1 MPQDPTPA
9 VDQENIDPMDE
20 GAIADAPPPSPP
32 RQRRGVAGR
41 RRRNV
46 LAPQIADNVAAVIDA
61 VATFGFVPEPVA
73 NLPAAVAPVNP
84 VAVAVPV
91 NPVAPEDSFDD
102 IDQEAPINP
111 PADEAAVH
119 PVAATVPVNAAAV
132 PVNPIA
138 AEDLFDEIDHEAP
151 IDPPAVVVPI
161 NQFVAD
167 NVAPALQNV
176 DLNVVV
182 IAEPADDNDVLA
194 PIMVQPPQARRGQR
208 VRQLPQILRPDGD
221 TPALPVSSQRSRGR
235 GRGSQS
241 R

>member
-1 MPQDPTPA
+1 
-9 VDQENIDPMDE
+9 MDE

-73 NLPAAVAPVNP
+73 NPPAAVA
-84 VAVAVPV
+84 PV

-102 IDQEAPINP
+102 IDQEDPINP
-111 PADEAAVH
+111 PADEATVH
-119 PVAATVPVNAAAV
+119 PVSATV

-151 IDPPAVVVPI
+151 INPPAVVVPI

-176 DLNVVV
+176 YLNVVV
-182 IAEPADDNDVLA
+182 IAEPADDNDVLV